1 MADRNELEV
10 RVGRVEEKLD
20 ALTQS
25 VDAAFVE
32 QREYTELAF
41 GRLAAEMRIGFGQ
54 VDARFNRLERKLDQF
69 IDTQS
74 RGNALD

>member
-1 MADRNELEV
+1 MAERNELKV

-25 VDAAFVE
+25 VDGGFVE

-41 GRLAAEMRIGFGQ
+41 DRLAAEMRTGFGQ

-69 IDTQS
+69 IDTQA
-74 RGNALD
+74 RGNALG